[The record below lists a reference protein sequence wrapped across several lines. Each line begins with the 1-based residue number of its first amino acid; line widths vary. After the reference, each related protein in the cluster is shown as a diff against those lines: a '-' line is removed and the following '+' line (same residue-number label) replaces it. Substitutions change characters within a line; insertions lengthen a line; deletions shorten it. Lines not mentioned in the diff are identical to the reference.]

1 MHSRFK
7 LRQDWDH
14 QAESL
19 TFAAAAE
26 DPPKHLVGNIENF
39 LKTDAVEKL
48 QAIISAAQSKCENLF
63 DKRAED
69 DKKRKKKKEIDLGT
83 TPTLKDEIAHQSQK
97 LVMQLVETIEKEQLL
112 QDGVYAENL
121 KYDSCCSE
129 DNIASWQ
136 ELSITMAVDT
146 CQISRRHVV
155 ADC

>member
-19 TFAAAAE
+19 TFAAAADVSQ

-48 QAIISAAQSKCENLF
+48 QAIISAAQSTCENLF

-69 DKKRKKKKEIDLGT
+69 DKKRKKQKNKDINLS

-129 DNIASWQ
+129 DNIASWKG
-136 ELSITMAVDT
+136 LNITMAVDT
-146 CQISRRHVV
+146 YQIS
-155 ADC
+155 